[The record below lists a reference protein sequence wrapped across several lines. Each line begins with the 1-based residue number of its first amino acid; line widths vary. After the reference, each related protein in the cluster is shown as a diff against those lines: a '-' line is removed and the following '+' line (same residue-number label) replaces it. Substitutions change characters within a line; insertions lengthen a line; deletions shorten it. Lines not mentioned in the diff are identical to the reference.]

1 MPDTS
6 SSVLERPLSES
17 HTLLI
22 VEDDPGF
29 SSYLKRL
36 LRNKDLHILMAN
48 SGQQAIECLNAN
60 SVDLVLQDIG
70 LPDIDGYQVMDHI
83 VKTLPETLVI
93 VMTGEVTVESAIQA
107 LRRGAYDYLRK
118 PFETTELINTI
129 DNALDRI
136 RLERQHKEAQEKL
149 RESEERYRQ
158 LFDNESD
165 AVVVL
170 DAQSLQFED
179 VNQAALELFGYS
191 KNEFLGLLVLDV
203 SAEKDKTQKFI
214 NGFSQNKPANNYVPL
229 RYLVK
234 KDGVTFPAE
243 ISAGAFVAEGRKKII
258 GVIRDITE
266 RHRKEEELRQ
276 TKQRLQHIL
285 TSNPAVI
292 YSCNPTGDCA
302 TTFISNNV
310 KTELGHNAQD
320 FINDRHFW
328 IDHIHPDDVD
338 LVKSE
343 FAKLVDQGSHVLE
356 YRFQHKDGSYRWM
369 RDELRLLFGDHSNA
383 VEVFGSWTDISDI
396 KQTEEALRKS
406 EQQFR
411 DLIEN
416 SPVCIAI
423 VQNDRVVYEN
433 PELKKIYSL
442 SSEDNLLKFIDY
454 VHSDDVEKIK
464 QAYESIVSEE
474 TDTVDIDFRFH
485 PPSDNGN
492 KGGMRWFQCRVTR
505 FIYQGRRALLLNA
518 IDITE
523 SKQLE
528 QQLLIKNKMLSLG
541 RVAAGIAHE
550 IRNPLTGINTYLY
563 TVEDLCDSDQL
574 SGEDMDIIR
583 QIISQI
589 QVASNKIES
598 VIKRVMDF
606 SKPGAPRMVRADI
619 NASLEAA
626 IELSAVSLRKNDIK
640 IEKFLAPDLPQCYA
654 DPHLIEQVVLNLITN
669 AARAMEKSNG
679 RAKLVE
685 IKSSAQNNT
694 LCIQVADS
702 GPGVPVELREKIFDP
717 FFTTKEDGS
726 GIGLNIAQRI
736 VADHNG
742 SITLRCSRSGGAEF
756 TIELPIERRIDNR

>member
-1 MPDTS
+1 MSD
-6 SSVLERPLSES
+6 R

-29 SSYLKRL
+29 TSYLKRL
-36 LRNKDLHILMAN
+36 LRSKNLRLLTAH
-48 SGQQAIECLNAN
+48 SGRQAIQYLSAH

-83 VKTLPETLVI
+83 HKTLPETLVI

-118 PFETTELINTI
+118 PFEATQLINTI

-136 RLERQHKEAQEKL
+136 RLEQRNKEAREKL
-149 RESEERYRQ
+149 RENEERYRQ

-165 AVVVL
+165 AVVVA
-170 DAQSLQFED
+170 DAETLQFED
-179 VNQAALELFGYS
+179 VNPAAVALFGFS
-191 KNEFLGLLVLDV
+191 KEEFLKLNVLDI
-203 SAEKDKTQKFI
+203 SAEKQETQKKAQRIREGKSLTKF
-214 NGFSQNKPANNYVPL
+214 VPL

-234 KDGVTFPAE
+234 KNGTIFPAE
-243 ISAGAFVAEGRKKII
+243 ISTGAFIADGSKKIM
-258 GVIRDITE
+258 GAIRDITD

-285 TSNPAVI
+285 ASNPAVI

-302 TTFISNNV
+302 TTFISHNV
-310 KTELGHNAQD
+310 EKELGYAAED

-328 IDHIHPDDVD
+328 IDHIHPDDVEF
-338 LVKSE
+338 VKAE

-369 RDELRLLFGDHSNA
+369 RDDLRLLFREHSNA
-383 VEVFGSWTDISDI
+383 VEVVGSWTDITDI

-423 VQNDRVVYEN
+423 VQKDRVIYQN
-433 PELKKIYSL
+433 PELKKIIRL
-442 SSEDNLLKFIDY
+442 PAEDNLHTYLAY
-454 VHSDDVEKIK
+454 VHPDDVAKIK
-464 QAYESIVSEE
+464 QAHADLVSAE
-474 TDTVDIDFRFH
+474 TNTVELDFRFY
-485 PPSDNGN
+485 PPDGNGN
-492 KGGMRWFQCRVTR
+492 QNKMLWFQCRGTR
-505 FIYQGRRALLLNA
+505 FQYQGQDALLLNA
-518 IDITE
+518 FDITE
-523 SKQLE
+523 AKQLE
-528 QQLLIKNKMLSLG
+528 RQLLIKNKMLSLG

-563 TVEDLCDSDQL
+563 TIEDLCDSNEL
-574 SGEDMDIIR
+574 GAEDMEIIR
-583 QIISQI
+583 QIITQI

-606 SKPGAPRMVRADI
+606 SKPGAPKMIRTDI
-619 NASLEAA
+619 NKSLEAA
-626 IELSAVSLRKNDIK
+626 IELSTVTMRKNNIK
-640 IEKFLAPDLPQCYA
+640 IEKSLTPRLPQCYA

-669 AARAMEKSNG
+669 AACAMEKSNG
-679 RAKLVE
+679 NSKLVE
-685 IKSSAQNNT
+685 IKSSARDNT
-694 LCIQVADS
+694 LSIQVADS
-702 GPGVPVELREKIFDP
+702 GPGVPVELHEKIFDP
-717 FFTTKEDGS
+717 FFTTKDDGS

-736 VADHNG
+736 IADHNG
-742 SITLRCSRSGGAEF
+742 SITLGSSRLGGAKF
-756 TIELPIERRIDNR
+756 TIQLPIERRMNTR

>member
-1 MPDTS
+1 MPD
-6 SSVLERPLSES
+6 P

-29 SSYLKRL
+29 TSYLKRL
-36 LRNKDLHILMAN
+36 LRHKNLRMVAAH
-48 SGQQAIECLNAN
+48 SGRQAIQYLTSN

-70 LPDIDGYQVMDHI
+70 LPDIDGYQVMDHAH
-83 VKTLPETLVI
+83 KTLPDALVI

-107 LRRGAYDYLRK
+107 LRHGAYDYLRK
-118 PFETTELINTI
+118 PFEATELINTI

-136 RLERQHKEAQEKL
+136 RLEQRHRKAREKL

-170 DAQSLQFED
+170 DAESLQFED
-179 VNQAALELFGYS
+179 VNHAAIKLFGYS
-191 KNEFLGLLVLDV
+191 KNEFLGLCVLDIL
-203 SAEKDKTQKFI
+203 AEKDKTQKFI
-214 NGFSQNKPANNYVPL
+214 SRLKEEKTLKNYVPL

-234 KDGVTFPAE
+234 KDGITFPAE
-243 ISAGAFVAEGRKKII
+243 ISAGAFVADGRKKLI
-258 GVIRDITE
+258 GAIRDITE
-266 RHRKEEELRQ
+266 RHRKEEELRH

-285 TSNPAVI
+285 ASNPAVI
-292 YSCNPTGDCA
+292 YTCNPTGDCA

-310 KTELGHNAQD
+310 QAELGYDAED

-328 IDHIHPDDVD
+328 IDHIHPEDVQ
-338 LVKSE
+338 LVKTE

-356 YRFQHKDGSYRWM
+356 YRFLHQDGAYRWM
-369 RDELRLLFGDHSNA
+369 RDELRLLFGEQSNA
-383 VEVFGSWTDISDI
+383 VEVVGSWTDITDI

-423 VQNDRVVYEN
+423 VQNGRVVYQN

-442 SSEDNLLKFIDY
+442 SAEDNLLKFLDY
-454 VHSDDVEKIK
+454 VHPDDLAKVK
-464 QAYESIVSEE
+464 QAHASIVS
-474 TDTVDIDFRFH
+474 TQIDTVEIDFRFH
-485 PPSDNGN
+485 PPAGNGSQ
-492 KGGMRWFQCRVTR
+492 GEMRWFQCRGTR
-505 FIYQGRRALLLNA
+505 FQYQGQEALLLNA
-518 IDITE
+518 VDITE
-523 SKQLE
+523 AKQLE
-528 QQLLIKNKMLSLG
+528 HQLLIKNKMLSLG

-563 TVEDLCDSDQL
+563 TIEDLCDSNEL
-574 SGEDMDIIR
+574 GAEDMEIIR
-583 QIISQI
+583 QIITQI

-606 SKPGAPRMVRADI
+606 SKPGAPKMVRTNI
-619 NASLEAA
+619 NTSLEAA
-626 IELSAVSLRKNDIK
+626 IELSAVTMRKNNIK
-640 IEKFLAPDLPQCYA
+640 IEKSLASGLPQCYA

-669 AARAMEKSNG
+669 AACAMDKSNG
-679 RAKLVE
+679 NTKLVE
-685 IKSSAQNNT
+685 IKSSARDNT
-694 LCIQVADS
+694 LSIQVADS
-702 GPGVPVELREKIFDP
+702 GPGVPVELHEKIFDP

-742 SITLRCSRSGGAEF
+742 SISLSNSRWGGAEF
-756 TIELPIERRIDNR
+756 TIELPIERRINTR

>member
-1 MPDTS
+1 MH
-6 SSVLERPLSES
+6 LSTDQ

-36 LRNKDLHILMAN
+36 LRHKDLHILTAN
-48 SGQQAIECLNAN
+48 SGRQAIECIADHK
-60 SVDLVLQDIG
+60 VDLVLQDIG
-70 LPDIDGYQVMDHI
+70 LPDIDGYQVMDQ
-83 VKTLPETLVI
+83 TLKNMPEALVI

-107 LRRGAYDYLRK
+107 LRHGAYDYLRK
-118 PFETTELINTI
+118 PFEATELVNTI

-136 RLERQHKEAQEKL
+136 KLVRQHKEAQQKL

-158 LFDNESD
+158 LFDSESD
-165 AVVVL
+165 AVVVF
-170 DAQSLQFED
+170 DAETQQFED
-179 VNQAALELFGYS
+179 ANLAALKLFGYS
-191 KNEFLGLLVLDV
+191 KNEFLKLCVLDL
-203 SAEKDKTQKFI
+203 SAEKDKTKKFLRQL
-214 NGFSQNKPANNYVPL
+214 NQAKPSKNFIPL
-229 RYLVK
+229 RYLIN
-234 KDGVTFPAE
+234 KDGRAFPTE
-243 ISAGAFVAEGRKKII
+243 ISAGMFMADGRKKII
-258 GVIRDITE
+258 GAIRDITE
-266 RHRKEEELRQ
+266 RHRKDEELRQ

-310 KTELGHNAQD
+310 QAELGYDAQD
-320 FINDRHFW
+320 FINNRHFW
-328 IDHIHPDDVD
+328 IDHIHPDDVQF
-338 LVKSE
+338 VKAE

-356 YRFQHKDGSYRWM
+356 YRFQHKDGTYRWM
-369 RDELRLLFGDHSNA
+369 RDDLRLLFGEQSNA
-383 VEVFGSWTDISDI
+383 VEVVGSWTDITDM

-423 VQNDRVVYEN
+423 SQDDRVVYEN

-442 SSEDNLLKFIDY
+442 SSADNLLKVVDY
-454 VHSDDVEKIK
+454 VNPDDIEKVK
-464 QAYESIVSEE
+464 QAYARMVSNE
-474 TDTVDIDFRFH
+474 TDMVDIDFRFH
-485 PPSDNGN
+485 PPTSNGD
-492 KGGMRWFQCRVTR
+492 KGELRWFQCRATR
-505 FIYQGRRALLLNA
+505 FLYQGRKALLLNA
-518 IDITE
+518 VDITE
-523 SKQLE
+523 AKQLE
-528 QQLLIKNKMLSLG
+528 RQLLIKNKMLSLG

-563 TVEDLCDSDQL
+563 TIEDLCDSDQL
-574 SGEDMDIIR
+574 GAEDIEIIR
-583 QIISQI
+583 QVISQV

-606 SKPGAPRMVRADI
+606 SKPGAPRMVRTDI
-619 NASLEAA
+619 NASLEEA
-626 IELSAVSLRKNDIK
+626 IELSLVAMRKNDIK
-640 IEKFLAPDLPQCYA
+640 IEKSLASGLPKCYA

-669 AARAMEKSNG
+669 AARAMEKTNG
-679 RAKLVE
+679 GPRLVE
-685 IKSSAQNNT
+685 IKSTAHDNT
-694 LCIQVADS
+694 ISIQLADS
-702 GPGVPVELREKIFDP
+702 GPGVPAEMREKIFDP

-742 SITLRCSRSGGAEF
+742 AITLGSSRWGGAEF
-756 TIELPIERRIDNR
+756 TIELPIERRINN